1 MHPREVSLSL
11 RGRFPGSSVD
21 RLEPADKGL
30 VSSPGNTS
38 PVDKGG
44 TYEKP
49 VSVGRLSAI
58 RHSPRCTPG
67 RGEPIEAPYD
77 RLRHIKLVAYYRVA
91 RDELGIHV
99 NPRNQTSNPSPL
111 LLVYLLQ
118 PALASDGVT
127 WS

>member
-1 MHPREVSLSL
+1 MRNQYRWAGYQQFATLHVVHP
-11 RGRFPGSSVD
+11 D
-21 RLEPADKGL
+21 D
-30 VSSPGNTS
+30 
-38 PVDKGG
+38 
-44 TYEKP
+44 
-49 VSVGRLSAI
+49 
-58 RHSPRCTPG
+58 
-67 RGEPIEAPYD
+67 GEPIEAPFD

-99 NPRNQTSNPSPL
+99 NPCNQTSNPTPL